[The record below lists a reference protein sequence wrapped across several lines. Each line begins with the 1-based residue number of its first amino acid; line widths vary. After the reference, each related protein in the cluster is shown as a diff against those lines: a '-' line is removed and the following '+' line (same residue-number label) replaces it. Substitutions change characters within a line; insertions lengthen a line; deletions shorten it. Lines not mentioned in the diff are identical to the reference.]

1 MTQGLNRAMLIGHLG
16 RAPEMRYTPTGKPV
30 TSFSIITTYTWASS
44 DGRHHEDTDW
54 FNVVA
59 WGDLAEECRRSLD
72 KGQLIYVEGRMKTRQ
87 WVDADD
93 LPRSCAE
100 VVAQDVV
107 TLESSNA
114 KSTSLGDAG
123 SKQHAQAQQH
133 VSTSPK
139 L

>member
-1 MTQGLNRAMLIGHLG
+1 MRTVAQGLNRATLIGHLG

-30 TSFSIITTYTWASS
+30 TSFSIITTYIWASS
-44 DGRHHEDTDW
+44 DGSRHEDTDW

-87 WVDADD
+87 WVDANDQ
-93 LPRSCAE
+93 PHSCAE

-107 TLESSNA
+107 ALELANA
-114 KSTSLGDAG
+114 
-123 SKQHAQAQQH
+123 
-133 VSTSPK
+133 
-139 L
+139 